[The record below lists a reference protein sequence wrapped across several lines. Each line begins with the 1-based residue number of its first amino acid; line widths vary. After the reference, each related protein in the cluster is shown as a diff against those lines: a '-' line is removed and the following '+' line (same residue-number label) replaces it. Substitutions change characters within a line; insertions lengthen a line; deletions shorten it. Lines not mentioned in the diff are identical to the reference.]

1 MEPVMWFVGSRWA
14 RCSWRVRTLVI
25 GAIVLVGV
33 SSACSGRTD
42 AEVQAVS
49 VQNDGASLV
58 FQVNTCNE
66 DSTSVSVVESD
77 TEIVVTA
84 STRASFGCSGGDDC
98 SDPRPVE
105 LDEPLGDRQILDAD
119 GNEVRRVD
127 P

>member
-1 MEPVMWFVGSRWA
+1 MGSTGSGRA
-14 RCSWRVRTLVI
+14 SCSWRARTLVL

-33 SSACSGRTD
+33 SSVCSGRTD
-42 AEVQAVS
+42 AEVQEVS
-49 VQNDGASLV
+49 VQNDGVTLV

-66 DSTSVSVVESD
+66 DSTSVSVAESD

-105 LDEPLGDRQILDAD
+105 LDEPLGDRQILDAG